1 MKLNIQIEGNMIYSP
16 ILDKMIPITPEE
28 EIRQQFICD
37 LVNLHGYKLDQ
48 IGQELIK
55 SIGNDYVDIV
65 IWKTSIDKQKKEK
78 PSIIIVIE
86 CKAEYLSIDT
96 KNFKNGYQFASISG
110 ASLFVATN
118 KKETKIFH
126 LDDSTAFSRLKEL
139 KNFPP
144 ASILNNDKKLS
155 EFLNSSQIFNREDF
169 SRLLFK
175 CHNIIRNNDKL
186 SPEAAFDEISKVLFM
201 KIRFERDK
209 RKERLVFSEE
219 NLMKM
224 KETYR
229 QINPDQ
235 LLYQNLFTQTKEYFK
250 NEALFEENETLRIRE
265 ASFFQIV
272 KELEQYNL
280 SDISDDIKGIA
291 FEQFL
296 GRTFRGEL
304 GQFFTPRTIVEFMTK
319 VLDPQE
325 GELIC
330 DPCCGSG
337 GFLINAFEYIRS
349 NIEKEIQ
356 TEKNKLKEIFSG
368 IDLLEKNNKLDS
380 ELDLKNENGRL
391 YHLSHNCI
399 YGTDA
404 NPRMARTAKMNMIM
418 HGDGHGGVHHNDGL
432 LNVNGI
438 FDGRFDVILTNP
450 PFGARVEKSVKV
462 TTEDL
467 PSNENIQTWIKKY
480 GNDYET
486 KVLNQLKEW
495 AEQDNGKNK
504 PKGKPIVELY
514 QTGKMS
520 SLTEVLFIERCLN
533 LLKPGGRMGIVLPE
547 GVLNNPNLQKIR
559 DFVES
564 KAKII
569 LITSIPQDVFIASGA
584 MVKPSLLFFK
594 KFTKTETEKWEQIAN
609 SAKEEIENKYA
620 EQVKLIE
627 EKLNLRGKDALPAKE
642 KKELRKSL
650 NELQDKIESEIKTQ
664 IKREFDYQIPIAEVE
679 KAGISTTGAEIENE
693 LIPLWKEFTE
703 YRKQNKLWLT
713 KNNVISYDVLKDGKM
728 FRVPVV
734 GEPQEI
740 YGI

>member
-1 MKLNIQIEGNMIYSP
+1 MKLDIQIKGNKIYSP
-16 ILDKMIPITPEE
+16 ILEKMLPLTPEE
-28 EIRQQFICD
+28 EIRQNFICD
-37 LVNLHGYKLDQ
+37 LINLHGYKLEQ
-48 IGQELIK
+48 MGQELIK

-65 IWKTSIDKQKKEK
+65 IWKTAIDKQNKEK

-86 CKAEYLSIDT
+86 CKAEFLSIDT

-110 ASLFVATN
+110 AKLFVATN
-118 KKETKIFH
+118 KKETKIYH
-126 LDDSTAFSRLKEL
+126 LEDRALNRLHEL
-139 KNFPP
+139 KNFPT
-144 ASILNNDKKLS
+144 ASVLKNNKDLS
-155 EFLNSSQIFNREDF
+155 DFLKSSQTFNREDF
-169 SRLLFK
+169 SKLLFK

-186 SPEAAFDEISKVLFM
+186 SPEAAFDEISKILFM

-219 NLMKM
+219 NL
-224 KETYR
+224 KEKKGTYSLIKPEDSFF
-229 QINPDQ
+229 QT
-235 LLYQNLFTQTKEYFK
+235 LFSQTKEYFK
-250 NEALFEENETLRIRE
+250 DESLFEEDEILRIRE

-337 GFLINAFEYIRS
+337 GFLINAFEYVRN

-356 TEKNKLKEIFSG
+356 IEKNNLKKTFQG
-368 IDLLEKNNKLDS
+368 VDLLNKNNKLDS
-380 ELDLKNENGRL
+380 EFDLKNHKGRL
-391 YHLSHNCI
+391 YNLSHNCI

-432 LNVNGI
+432 LDVNGI
-438 FDGRFDVILTNP
+438 YEGRFDVILTNP

-462 TTEDL
+462 TLEDV
-467 PSNENIQTWIKKY
+467 PSYEKIQIGIEKY
-480 GNDYET
+480 GEDYEH
-486 KVLNQLKEW
+486 KVINQLKKW

-504 PKGKPIVELY
+504 PKGKPIVEIFE
-514 QTGKMS
+514 TGKMS
-520 SLTEVLFIERCLN
+520 TLTEVLFIERSLN
-533 LLKPGGRMGIVLPE
+533 LLKPGGRLGIVLPE
-547 GVLNNPNLQKIR
+547 GVLNNTNLQRIR

-564 KAKII
+564 QAKIL

-584 MVKPSLLFFK
+584 TVKPSLLFFK
-594 KFTKTETEKWEQIAN
+594 KFTKNETKEWKRILKKATADITEKYEV
-609 SAKEEIENKYA
+609 
-620 EQVKLIE
+620 QVNPIE
-627 EKLNLRGKDALPAKE
+627 EKLALRGKDAPSANE
-642 KKELRKSL
+642 KKELRKQL
-650 NELQDKIESEIKTQ
+650 QELKEKIETEIRAKL
-664 IKREFDYQIPIAEVE
+664 KKDFDYQIPIAEVA

-693 LIPLWKEFTE
+693 LIPLSKEFAE
-703 YRKQNKLWLT
+703 YRRQNQLWEN
-713 KNNVISYDVLKDGKM
+713 KYSAVSYEVMEDGKM
-728 FRVPVV
+728 FRIPKV
-734 GEPQEI
+734 GEHQEI
-740 YGI
+740 YG